1 MPTSLNKNSL
11 GAGHAAMYFT
21 QEYKSLIED
30 HLPLLRA
37 DPASERVVISPHL
50 AMKYNNNFL
59 ALLADP
65 AIGIDYKYHWAIM
78 RVNGF
83 HHPAEFKE
91 TMQSFIK
98 PNLPALENLSRVHRT
113 SSGEVF

>member
-11 GAGHAAMYFT
+11 GAGHATMYFT

-37 DPASERVVISPHL
+37 DPASETVVIPAHL

-59 ALLADP
+59 ALLAD
-65 AIGIDYKYHWAIM
+65 ATFGIDYKYHWAIM

-91 TMQSFIK
+91 TMKSFIK
-98 PNLPALENLSRVHRT
+98 PNLPTMESLNRVHRT
-113 SSGEVF
+113 VSGEVF